1 MLVHRLQKLQE
12 KAVCL
17 INFETNTNVVG
28 RLLKDSNILKLT
40 DFIKYKYALFIRNS
54 LRKEN
59 IPIFNEFYTLFNQNH
74 VYNTRGSTNQ
84 MLIVPQIQ
92 TTHYGKHSF
101 KSRSINACNLYQRNL
116 KADLIAC
123 DFAKFKKL
131 IFQYHLNQHQP

>member
-1 MLVHRLQKLQE
+1 MYLNFFSELSRYSIFDSHLIYGCEVWGQNQNNVLVYRLQKLQE

-17 INFETNTNVVG
+17 INFETNTNAVG
-28 RLLKDSNILKLT
+28 RLLKGSNILKLT

-74 VYNTRGSTNQ
+74 IYKTRESTSQ

-92 TTHYGKHSF
+92 TTHYGEHSF
-101 KSRSINACNLYQRNL
+101 KSRSINA
-116 KADLIAC
+116 
-123 DFAKFKKL
+123 
-131 IFQYHLNQHQP
+131 